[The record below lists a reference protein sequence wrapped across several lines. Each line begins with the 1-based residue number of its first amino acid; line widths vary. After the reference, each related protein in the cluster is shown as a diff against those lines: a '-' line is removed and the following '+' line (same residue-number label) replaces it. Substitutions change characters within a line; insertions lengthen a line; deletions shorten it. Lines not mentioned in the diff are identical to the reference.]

1 MRRILSFAL
10 LVMAQMSYAS
20 ASDGLQEIND
30 GLILS
35 PKVFVLNEANLV
47 KPFDFQPSKLNN
59 TVIASLSWTDSTGD
73 KHAKIEII
81 NITYNGD
88 KTSFIFETKQWLPYT
103 LSGEVVSLPVVLKNA
118 KIEFL

>member
-1 MRRILSFAL
+1 MKRMLSFAL
-10 LVMAQMSYAS
+10 LFIAQISYAS
-20 ASDGLQEIND
+20 ASDGVQDSND
-30 GLILS
+30 VLILS
-35 PKVFVLNEANLV
+35 PKVFVLNAANLV

-88 KTSFIFETKQWLPYT
+88 ETSFIIETKQWLPYT

>member
-1 MRRILSFAL
+1 MRRMLSFAL
-10 LVMAQMSYAS
+10 LFIAQISYAS
-20 ASDGLQEIND
+20 ASDGVQDSND
-30 GLILS
+30 VLILS

-88 KTSFIFETKQWLPYT
+88 KTSFIIETKQWLPYT
-103 LSGEVVSLPVVLKNA
+103 LSGEVVSLPVALKNA